1 MTSSPSRAAF
11 SVFALIVLAS
21 GCTSGTKP
29 SPVTTPKP
37 EVTSQDIERTG
48 AGESIEKVLQTMAPG
63 ALVSRTGNGGI
74 SIQIRGPSSFYS
86 GGEPLYIIDDSPF
99 PAGPGGA
106 LSGLNPHDIESIKV
120 LKDPAD
126 TGVYGMRGAN
136 GVIVITTKHRH
147 KKSS

>member
-11 SVFALIVLAS
+11 SVFALVMLAS

-86 GGEPLYIIDDSPF
+86 AGEPLYIIDDSPF

-106 LSGLNPHDIESIKV
+106 LSGLNPH
-120 LKDPAD
+120 
-126 TGVYGMRGAN
+126 
-136 GVIVITTKHRH
+136 
-147 KKSS
+147 